1 MPNFFAIV
9 AKSIQNSV
17 IKGAKAGIAQSSIGR
32 FTSFTAPK
40 SFLKNPPT
48 NLPKPVLR
56 QITNIGKAV
65 DAFGTARYIAAN
77 PIGYALGVLKPLEKL
92 REVIRVPIV
101 RGRVVGLH
109 SEARLKLSF
118 LLDTVYD
125 RKTKVDLTAYFR
137 NPVLLEGKKLVEKA
151 HPFLNVDAVT
161 GNKSL
166 YISGLALRTL
176 GNKRAA
182 FQPGFFRSFEEA
194 IELSASKTIKQR
206 WQNIFSSVRRNFR
219 NSIRDAAEMLH
230 KGEISEEDYLKR
242 VESAYDRQRRLI
254 TLLSAGGI
262 GRLSEDGLV
271 NLNNMV
277 RQKRMQFME
286 AAIDNLKRYQAVIQ
300 EEREARKEVRR
311 VKDKTE
317 KQEER
322 AEKRKDVQAVM
333 SKAVQD
339 ATSRNSKLNN
349 YLRKR
354 DPADPKLF
362 IISSRKQSQI
372 RQAFRRLFDK
382 DAEDPFTII
391 FKMIEDTNL
400 PSQMQRDLKDL
411 FIEGYGDVL
420 RAIRGSE
427 NSKEIED
434 KMGNDLMTFPHSYFD
449 VGTDPI
455 GNVEELQ
462 ETLNPV
468 DILNEIASDA
478 SEIEEGFRDGND
490 LDLAE
495 NENALAPKGTKV
507 VYYRVTA
514 SGDECPH
521 CSDVEFDIYDS
532 FEEAREEDSGCYN
545 VQYHGGRCYCQI
557 QQAIVQEGEE

>member
-1 MPNFFAIV
+1 
-9 AKSIQNSV
+9 
-17 IKGAKAGIAQSSIGR
+17 
-32 FTSFTAPK
+32 
-40 SFLKNPPT
+40 
-48 NLPKPVLR
+48 
-56 QITNIGKAV
+56 
-65 DAFGTARYIAAN
+65 
-77 PIGYALGVLKPLEKL
+77 
-92 REVIRVPIV
+92 
-101 RGRVVGLH
+101 
-109 SEARLKLSF
+109 
-118 LLDTVYD
+118 
-125 RKTKVDLTAYFR
+125 
-137 NPVLLEGKKLVEKA
+137 
-151 HPFLNVDAVT
+151 
-161 GNKSL
+161 
-166 YISGLALRTL
+166 
-176 GNKRAA
+176 
-182 FQPGFFRSFEEA
+182 
-194 IELSASKTIKQR
+194 
-206 WQNIFSSVRRNFR
+206 
-219 NSIRDAAEMLH
+219 
-230 KGEISEEDYLKR
+230 
-242 VESAYDRQRRLI
+242 
-254 TLLSAGGI
+254 
-262 GRLSEDGLV
+262 
-271 NLNNMV
+271 
-277 RQKRMQFME
+277 ME